1 MADLQA
7 TLRGPGAYK
16 LAAKTLALMEQHKV
30 WPTAVNYELWLNY
43 AADPKGRIGLALGKL
58 LNDGQTI
65 TESVADALA
74 ASYLPRLRVTEQV
87 CDAGDQLSRELG
99 TVTGAIENAKA
110 FSDAYGEVLA
120 RAGENLS
127 SESDAK
133 VVKGIV
139 DQLSDATR
147 KAKRQNSMLGDHLR
161 DSTLEVSRLKEH
173 LEIVRRDSMT
183 DALTMLANRKS
194 FDEQLEAAIAEAGRG
209 RGFTLA
215 LLDIDHFKAYN
226 DTYGHPA
233 GDSLLIRLG
242 SALREAVGTSGTAY
256 RMGGDEFCLLT
267 HPSQDEL
274 DGLLAKAAAALSE
287 RGEGFTIT
295 CSYGSVLLPAE
306 AGNAERALQIA
317 DERMYV
323 QKNSSRVSA
332 GRQSSD
338 VLLRALSERHPSL
351 GEHVKGVAELALA
364 IGERLNL
371 PPEEIEDLRRPAEL
385 HDIGKVAVP
394 DAILAKP
401 DALNDAEWE
410 YARHHTIIAER
421 ILQAAPALGSVAKIV
436 RSTHERMD

>member
-120 RAGENLS
+120 RAGDNLT
-127 SESDAK
+127 SESDPKALK
-133 VVKGIV
+133 SIV

-194 FDEQLEAAIAEAGRG
+194 FDEQLAHACNEAERTDGLV
-209 RGFTLA
+209 TLA
-215 LLDIDHFKAYN
+215 LLDIDHFKRFN
-226 DTYGHPA
+226 DTWGHQTGDQVLRYVASIIGRQAPPPRLAARYGGEEFALLAPA
-233 GDSLLIRLG
+233 EGGDRLAVTLEIIRESVASRRLKRRSTNEELG
-242 SALREAVGTSGTAY
+242 AVTVSIGYAQRRPGEGTASLIERADAALY
-256 RMGGDEFCLLT
+256 ASKRAGRNRITDADL
-267 HPSQDEL
+267 QQ
-274 DGLLAKAAAALSE
+274 AAAA
-287 RGEGFTIT
+287 
-295 CSYGSVLLPAE
+295 
-306 AGNAERALQIA
+306 
-317 DERMYV
+317 
-323 QKNSSRVSA
+323 
-332 GRQSSD
+332 
-338 VLLRALSERHPSL
+338 
-351 GEHVKGVAELALA
+351 
-364 IGERLNL
+364 
-371 PPEEIEDLRRPAEL
+371 
-385 HDIGKVAVP
+385 
-394 DAILAKP
+394 
-401 DALNDAEWE
+401 
-410 YARHHTIIAER
+410 
-421 ILQAAPALGSVAKIV
+421 
-436 RSTHERMD
+436 